1 MARPQ
6 DLDPDELHEIFYRLD
21 TEVRKLLTLVHEIKI
36 DIILQKDVQN
46 KVERAIVL
54 SRRIQD
60 ELRVLRWDMMTEK
73 VIENF
78 LEEVESEKNE

>member
-1 MARPQ
+1 MDTDVRPQ
-6 DLDPDELHEIFYRLD
+6 DLDELFYGLDSEIRN
-21 TEVRKLLTLVHEIKI
+21 LLTLVHEIKI

-60 ELRVLRWDMMTEK
+60 ELRVLRK
-73 VIENF
+73 
-78 LEEVESEKNE
+78 

>member
-1 MARPQ
+1 MDTDVRPQ
-6 DLDPDELHEIFYRLD
+6 DLDELFYGLDSEIRN
-21 TEVRKLLTLVHEIKI
+21 LLTLVHEIKI

-78 LEEVESEKNE
+78 LEEEDEKK

>member
-1 MARPQ
+1 VARPQ
-6 DLDPDELHEIFYRLD
+6 DLDELFYGLD
-21 TEVRKLLTLVHEIKI
+21 TEIRKLLTLVHEIKI

>member
-6 DLDPDELHEIFYRLD
+6 DLDELFYGLDSEI
-21 TEVRKLLTLVHEIKI
+21 RKLLTLVHEIKI

-78 LEEVESEKNE
+78 LQEEDEKK

>member
-6 DLDPDELHEIFYRLD
+6 DLDELFYGLD
-21 TEVRKLLTLVHEIKI
+21 TEIRKLLTLVHEIKI

>member
-1 MARPQ
+1 MDTDVRPQ
-6 DLDPDELHEIFYRLD
+6 DLDELFYGLD
-21 TEVRKLLTLVHEIKI
+21 TEIRKLLTLVHEIKI